1 MLHDKLLVLAVSA
14 ERKTM
19 IDTFSECVFYLDTL
33 VRHLRKRG
41 GCYAICVAAKF
52 VVRGFRNR
60 VDDDRS
66 ETAVRFFVID
76 AEGFISFYVSEF
88 PIATLDDNIVGLS
101 CMKAGKSQ
109 RKTERDAM

>member
-1 MLHDKLLVLAVSA
+1 LVLAVSA

-41 GCYAICVAAKF
+41 GCYAICAAAKF

-88 PIATLDDNIVGLS
+88 PIATLDDNIVGLGR
-101 CMKAGKSQ
+101 MKAGKSQ
-109 RKTERDAM
+109 SKTERDAM